1 MRLSYIWVTLILTSA
16 VSGYGLWSERL
27 FEQETW
33 SPLGLIRLAQVGT
46 AYLCVA
52 AAVYFWKPS
61 YAPHLFLLLA
71 ALYSF
76 VALGPLAP
84 LWVLFF
90 LGSSF
95 LLGRLFL
102 PGEDALDHLLAL
114 LLGVAVWILLI
125 GTAAHF
131 PVNTPLTYLAAFS
144 IPFAV
149 GRRFIRPGL
158 DRVLGWFRPRPV
170 SLSSYT
176 ALMLLLFV
184 VLIQFLAVL
193 KPEIG
198 HDGLAMHMAI
208 ASRMTAHAVWPF
220 DVQQFA
226 WAVMPMGGDW
236 AFSGVYMVGG
246 EYAARLLNFSFF
258 LMIAGLVFL
267 ASRRWLPLAGA
278 LLLTALFATTPL
290 VHLVTGS
297 LFVENVWAV
306 FVTAAVL
313 SLWKYHATHRT
324 PYFLFAGVF
333 LGCSMQVK
341 YGSCALL
348 PAALTLMLVEWKRS
362 GRAGRR
368 SMPALVAMSVLL
380 IAFAVPPYLT
390 AFVKTGNPVFPFMN
404 NVFQSP
410 YFDATIALWDN
421 RWPTGLDW
429 STPYDITFR
438 SDRYLESQAG
448 SFGFQ
453 YLLFLPLG
461 IPLLLRRRSYLA
473 AAALGIG
480 LSYALLTCLSVT
492 YLRYLYPVLPLF
504 MIVIAW
510 VAAELR
516 TQEIR
521 LYRLLQVLAVVT
533 VFLNGYFIPTSSWR
547 QSDLYLNLF
556 DQGEVSRYIAQ
567 AAPQRP
573 LVEHLNKQFPG
584 AKVAFLDDGPLIAPL
599 EAEVRVVSWH
609 YPEFSERV
617 RAARSAQDLYDLMK
631 ELSIEYF
638 VAPTADHPWHF
649 KFTAVPPFLRGYTS
663 PEVVSGNYYLARLD
677 RKPVLLTSTK
687 GSGVYDNTDSSIEYS
702 GAWTLDNQFE
712 EATGGTSFYSN
723 NPGDSFRFRFRGS
736 EISWVHA
743 RAFNRGM
750 AVVSIDGEEKETVDL
765 YSPEAHWQ
773 SRTTLSGLGD
783 WRHVLEVRVLDGK
796 HPDATDRYVGIDQ
809 VIVYVPGSDTY
820 DNMDSSSTYDNMDS
834 SIRYAGAWIFD
845 KFKEAT
851 NGTIAYSN
859 NPGDSF
865 SFQFQGSEIR
875 WVYTRAF
882 NRGMAVVSIDG
893 KEKETVDLYSP
904 GIHWQSWTT
913 LSGLDDGRHVLEV
926 RILED
931 KHPYATDRYVDVD
944 QILIK

>member
-341 YGSCALL
+341 YGSWALL
-348 PAALTLMLVEWKRS
+348 PAALTLMLVEWKRVRTRRTRGRCGHS
-362 GRAGRR
+362 GHDVGA
-368 SMPALVAMSVLL
+368 VDH
-380 IAFAVPPYLT
+380 AFAAPPFLT

-404 NVFQSP
+404 DVFQSP

-421 RWPTGLDW
+421 RWPGGLHW
-429 STPYDITFR
+429 STLYDITFR

-461 IPLLLRRRSYLA
+461 ILVVASPAILPCGRGTWNRPDLRPLDLFLHHVPEVSVSCLA
-473 AAALGIG
+473 A
-480 LSYALLTCLSVT
+480 VHD
-492 YLRYLYPVLPLF
+492 R
-504 MIVIAW
+504 
-510 VAAELR
+510 
-516 TQEIR
+516 
-521 LYRLLQVLAVVT
+521 YRLGCGRAANSGDPALQVTAGSRGRDGLPERI
-533 VFLNGYFIPTSSWR
+533 LY
-547 QSDLYLNLF
+547 SDL
-556 DQGEVSRYIAQ
+556 
-567 AAPQRP
+567 
-573 LVEHLNKQFPG
+573 K
-584 AKVAFLDDGPLIAPL
+584 L
-599 EAEVRVVSWH
+599 E
-609 YPEFSERV
+609 
-617 RAARSAQDLYDLMK
+617 
-631 ELSIEYF
+631 
-638 VAPTADHPWHF
+638 TA
-649 KFTAVPPFLRGYTS
+649 
-663 PEVVSGNYYLARLD
+663 
-677 RKPVLLTSTK
+677 
-687 GSGVYDNTDSSIEYS
+687 
-702 GAWTLDNQFE
+702 
-712 EATGGTSFYSN
+712 
-723 NPGDSFRFRFRGS
+723 
-736 EISWVHA
+736 
-743 RAFNRGM
+743 
-750 AVVSIDGEEKETVDL
+750 
-765 YSPEAHWQ
+765 
-773 SRTTLSGLGD
+773 
-783 WRHVLEVRVLDGK
+783 
-796 HPDATDRYVGIDQ
+796 
-809 VIVYVPGSDTY
+809 
-820 DNMDSSSTYDNMDS
+820 
-834 SIRYAGAWIFD
+834 
-845 KFKEAT
+845 
-851 NGTIAYSN
+851 
-859 NPGDSF
+859 
-865 SFQFQGSEIR
+865 
-875 WVYTRAF
+875 
-882 NRGMAVVSIDG
+882 
-893 KEKETVDLYSP
+893 
-904 GIHWQSWTT
+904 
-913 LSGLDDGRHVLEV
+913 
-926 RILED
+926 
-931 KHPYATDRYVDVD
+931 
-944 QILIK
+944 

>member
-1 MRLSYIWVTLILTSA
+1 MRLSYLWVALILTSA

-33 SPLGLIRLAQVGT
+33 SPLGLSRLAQVGT

-52 AAVYFWKPS
+52 VAVYFWKPS
-61 YAPHLFLLLA
+61 YATPLFLLLA
-71 ALYSF
+71 ALHCF
-76 VALGPLAP
+76 AGVGPLAP
-84 LWVLFF
+84 LCVLFF
-90 LGSSF
+90 LCSSF
-95 LLGRLFL
+95 LLGRLLF
-102 PGEDALDHLLAL
+102 PADDVIDHLLTL
-114 LLGVAVWILLI
+114 LLGIAIWILLI

-131 PVNTPLTYLAAFS
+131 PVNTPYSYLAAFS
-144 IPFAV
+144 IPFVV
-149 GRRFIRPGL
+149 GRRFIRPSL
-158 DRVLGWFRPRPV
+158 DMVLSWFRPQPV

-176 ALMLLLFV
+176 ALVLLLFV
-184 VLIQFLAVL
+184 VLIQYLAAL

-198 HDGLAMHMAI
+198 HDGLAIHMVI
-208 ASRMTAHAVWPF
+208 ASRLAAHAVWPF

-278 LLLTALFATTPL
+278 LLMTALFATTPL
-290 VHLVTGS
+290 VQLVTGS

-313 SLWKYHATHRT
+313 SLWRYHATHRSAYIVLT
-324 PYFLFAGVF
+324 GVF

-341 YGSCALL
+341 YGSWALL
-348 PAALTLMLVEWKRS
+348 PATLSLVLLEWKRA
-362 GRAGRR
+362 GRAGRA
-368 SMPALVAMSVLL
+368 SVVTLVTMLVLL
-380 IAFAVPPYLT
+380 IIFAAPPFLT

-404 NVFQSP
+404 DVFQSP

-421 RWPTGLDW
+421 RWPAGLHW
-429 STPYDITFR
+429 STLYDITFR

-461 IPLLLRRRSYLA
+461 ILLLLRRQSYLA

-480 LSYALLTCLSVT
+480 LTYALLTCFYIT

-504 MIVIAW
+504 MIFIAW

-521 LYRLLQVLAVVT
+521 LYRLLQVLAVVM

-547 QSDLYLNLF
+547 QRDLYLNLF

-584 AKVAFLDDGPLIAPL
+584 AKVAFLDDRPLIAPL
-599 EAEVRVVSWH
+599 EAEVMVVSWH
-609 YPEFSERV
+609 YPEFSKRV

-663 PEVVSGNYYLARLD
+663 PEVVSSNYYLARLD
-677 RKPVLLTSTK
+677 RKPVLLTSAK
-687 GSGVYDNTDSSIEYS
+687 GSGVYENTDGSIEYS

-743 RAFNRGM
+743 RAFNRGI

-765 YSPEAHWQ
+765 YSPETHWQ
-773 SRTTLSGLGD
+773 SKTTLSSLGD
-783 WRHVLEVRVLDGK
+783 WRHVLEVRVLEDK
-796 HPDATDRYVGIDQ
+796 HPDATDRFVGVDQ
-809 VIVYVPGSDTY
+809 IIVNVPGSGTY
-820 DNMDSSSTYDNMDS
+820 DNLDSSSTYDNMDS
-834 SIRYAGAWIFD
+834 SIRYTGAWIFD

-865 SFQFQGSEIR
+865 RFQFQGSEIR

-893 KEKETVDLYSP
+893 EEKETVDLYSP